1 MKWAGALA
9 LSLVGACA
17 GSAGTTPTPSTA
29 PQAVV
34 VTMRVADSEDF
45 RVLLTDP
52 ADIAVAYDLM
62 NGERESAIPNAVV
75 VRGDPSVNTGY
86 SWHMDPD
93 TFEWADMTIEV
104 CDGLP
109 SDVEGNTITSDRY
122 CPWSAVVISVEPY
135 AETGQDPGRSPNY

>member
-1 MKWAGALA
+1 
-9 LSLVGACA
+9 
-17 GSAGTTPTPSTA
+17 
-29 PQAVV
+29 
-34 VTMRVADSEDF
+34 MRVGDSEEF
-45 RVLLTDP
+45 RALLTEP
-52 ADIAVAYDLM
+52 SDIAIAYELL
-62 NGERESAIPNAVV
+62 NGERDAAIPNAVI

-109 SDVEGNTITSDRY
+109 SHVEANTITSDRF

-135 AETGQDPGRSPNY
+135 AGPAENPGRSPNY